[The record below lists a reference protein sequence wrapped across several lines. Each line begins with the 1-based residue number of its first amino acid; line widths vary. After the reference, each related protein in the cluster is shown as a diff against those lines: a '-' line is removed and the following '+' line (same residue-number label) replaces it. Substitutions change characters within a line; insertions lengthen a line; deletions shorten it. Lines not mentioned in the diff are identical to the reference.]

1 MLRHTPT
8 TRWEACRSGLRI
20 AFRHEAAGPA
30 SSAAFAHV
38 GGDKTRRKA
47 GGLWARLRCRPKPS
61 SPARSAKVRAFA
73 KSHHG
78 ACWAQRCPPPS

>member
-1 MLRHTPT
+1 MLRHAPT

-38 GGDKTRRKA
+38 GGHKTRRKA
-47 GGLWARLRCRPKPS
+47 GGLWAPVALS
-61 SPARSAKVRAFA
+61 SETLVA
-73 KSHHG
+73 G
-78 ACWAQRCPPPS
+78 AQR